1 MTETYNIDLFDGHL
15 IFANNGLKVL
25 VDTGSPFSIGKD
37 PHFEFMGQQYHCN
50 EGISTISE
58 MMGYDIDV
66 LMGMDVLGY
75 YYIQTDYKDKKIV
88 FSTDRIPFESICT
101 VPLIRGNMGEVCVE
115 LSVNGQKVK
124 LALDTGAKISYI
136 DECFTVGKPVIE
148 TREDFSPFIG
158 NFETPIYVIDASL
171 GDQTFPVY
179 FGNLPSQMSSM
190 LKMMGIYGAIGFDLF
205 NAFTILLDFRN
216 NELLLAEIHNKKV

>member
-66 LMGMDVLGY
+66 LMGMDVL
-75 YYIQTDYKDKKIV
+75 
-88 FSTDRIPFESICT
+88 
-101 VPLIRGNMGEVCVE
+101 
-115 LSVNGQKVK
+115 
-124 LALDTGAKISYI
+124 
-136 DECFTVGKPVIE
+136 
-148 TREDFSPFIG
+148 
-158 NFETPIYVIDASL
+158 
-171 GDQTFPVY
+171 
-179 FGNLPSQMSSM
+179 
-190 LKMMGIYGAIGFDLF
+190 KMMGIYGAIGFDLF
-205 NAFTILLDFRN
+205 NAFTILLDLRN
-216 NELLLAEIHNKKV
+216 NELLLAEIHNKKA